1 MTEEINVRLLARGSR
16 RDWVWECARGS
27 IGLGSGSR
35 RLTSSNCDMVG
46 LNRTE
51 LSVSESGIPF
61 GILLGFYLMD

>member
-1 MTEEINVRLLARGSR
+1 MMEEINVRLLARGS

-35 RLTSSNCDMVG
+35 RLTSSNCDMVE